1 MFKMLILQRMN
12 NLSDERLEYQVSDRL
27 SFMRFLG
34 LELAG
39 NVPDARWTKKGGQNH
54 YGYKN
59 HVNIDKDTKLIA
71 AAVCTT
77 ANVHDSQ
84 ALDVVLR
91 DEATGGK
98 EVWADSAY
106 RSDEQEQN
114 LRTSQHKSRIHERAY
129 RNKPLTETQKLSN
142 TEKSRVRVRVEHVFG
157 AMENEMGGIFLR
169 SIGTACAKVGVGL
182 MNLTYNL
189 KRIETLIRLKV
200 FDFDRIGAPRTLAI
214 A

>member
-1 MFKMLILQRMN
+1 MLAVIR
-12 NLSDERLEYQVSDRL
+12 V
-27 SFMRFLG
+27 G
-34 LELAG
+34 AG
-39 NVPDARWTKKGGQNH
+39 FAPGRGTKKGGQNH

-84 ALDVVLR
+84 VLDAVLR
-91 DEATGGK
+91 DEAAGGK

-106 RSDEQEQN
+106 RSDEQEQS
-114 LRTSQHKSRIHERAY
+114 LKTSQHESQIHERAY
-129 RNKPLTETQKLSN
+129 RNKPLTEVQELGN
-142 TEKSRVRVRVEHVFG
+142 TKKSRVRARVEHVFG

-169 SIGTACAKVGVGL
+169 SIGAARAKVGVGL

-200 FDFDRIGAPRTLAI
+200 FDFDRIGAPAALAN